1 MHSTQRAEAP
11 LARAAPPPRALS
23 PKSSAERSR
32 ERRAQL
38 QRERLV
44 SAWLRSLSVR

>member
-1 MHSTQRAEAP
+1 MHPTQRADASLAKPTPP
-11 LARAAPPPRALS
+11 LRPLS
-23 PKSSAERSR
+23 PKSSAERSQ